1 MREYT
6 VVLDPDESGRG
17 YTVLVPT
24 LPGCI
29 TQGRTQAE
37 ALARAR
43 EAIEAYIA
51 SLEADGEPVPEERR
65 PIQVMKV
72 AV

>member
-17 YTVLVPT
+17 YTVLVPA

>member
-6 VVLDPDESGRG
+6 IVLDPDEDGRG
-17 YTVLVPT
+17 YTVSVPV

-29 TQGRTQAE
+29 TQGRSRDE
-37 ALARAR
+37 ALMRAR
-43 EAIEAYIA
+43 EAITAYIA

-65 PIQVMKV
+65 PIQVLKV

>member
-6 VVLDPDESGRG
+6 IVLDPDEKGRG
-17 YTVLVPT
+17 YTVLVPA

-29 TQGRTQAE
+29 TQGRSREE
-37 ALARAR
+37 ALRRAR
-43 EAIEAYIA
+43 EAITAYIA

-65 PIQVMKV
+65 PIQVLKV